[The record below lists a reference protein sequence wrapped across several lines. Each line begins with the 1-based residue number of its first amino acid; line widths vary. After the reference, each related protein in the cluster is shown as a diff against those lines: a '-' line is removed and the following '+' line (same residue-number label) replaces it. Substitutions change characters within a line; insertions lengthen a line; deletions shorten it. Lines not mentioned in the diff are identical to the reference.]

1 MYKGSLF
8 PFSQL
13 FRNHHPSRNK
23 HTQGPRLLDLLPTP
37 PAPGGAEAS
46 LPNPRLG
53 VAMPIAPLL
62 LALPLLSAIAANA
75 ASLSIGVFKPSG
87 MNGREA
93 GVEQEIVMGVLR
105 WWGGALTV
113 REEGKGVRGGCK
125 REGREFSLSEEEASS
140 VPSLKFMGIR
150 SGGLEVVGGGG

>member
-1 MYKGSLF
+1 
-8 PFSQL
+8 
-13 FRNHHPSRNK
+13 
-23 HTQGPRLLDLLPTP
+23 
-37 PAPGGAEAS
+37 
-46 LPNPRLG
+46 
-53 VAMPIAPLL
+53 MPIAPLL

-87 MNGREA
+87 INGREA

-113 REEGKGVRGGCK
+113 RVEGKGVRGGW
-125 REGREFSLSEEEASS
+125 RRLGREFSLSEEEASS

-150 SGGLEVVGGGG
+150 SGGLEVVVGGG